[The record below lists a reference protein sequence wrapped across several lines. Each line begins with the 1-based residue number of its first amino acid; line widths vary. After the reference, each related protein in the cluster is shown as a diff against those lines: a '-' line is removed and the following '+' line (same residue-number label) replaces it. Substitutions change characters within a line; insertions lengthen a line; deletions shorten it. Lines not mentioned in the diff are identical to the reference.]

1 MKAMDWLTKVGLAG
15 LVVLMGAVFFWQ
27 PIKATFSGTTVVN
40 DFVLESSDG
49 ALDTKAMRGKVL
61 ALTFGYARC
70 GEPCAER
77 LGRAARAY
85 ELLTSGER
93 SRVAVILISVD
104 DRDTPAAIAAA
115 AKKAHPD
122 FIGASGKPEQI
133 KAVADA
139 FGVNYQKHEL
149 SDGTT
154 TIGVSP
160 MIFVVDA
167 DGKFA
172 SVISESTEPE
182 KIAASLRAKLPAA
195 MPAPS
200 R

>member
-1 MKAMDWLTKVGLAG
+1 MKTIDWLTKIGIVG

-27 PIKATFSGTTVVN
+27 PLQKTLSGATYTN
-40 DFVLESSDG
+40 DFVLESTDG
-49 ALDTKAMRGKVL
+49 AIDTTAMRGKVL

-70 GEPCAER
+70 GEPCVER
-77 LGRAARAY
+77 LARAARAY

-93 SRVAVILISVD
+93 SRVAMILISVD
-104 DRDTPAAIAAA
+104 DRDTPATIAAA

-133 KAVADA
+133 KAIADS

-160 MIFVVDA
+160 MTFVIDA

-195 MPAPS
+195 MPS

>member
-27 PIKATFSGTTVVN
+27 PIKKTFSGATYTN
-40 DFVLESSDG
+40 DFVLESTDG
-49 ALDTKAMRGKVL
+49 VLDTKAMRGKVL
-61 ALTFGYARC
+61 AVTFGYAAC
-70 GEPCAER
+70 GDACAER

-85 ELLTSGER
+85 GQLSSGER
-93 SRVAVILISVD
+93 SRVAMVLVSVD

-115 AKKAHPD
+115 AKKAHPE
-122 FIGASGKPEQI
+122 FIGARGKPEDI
-133 KAVADA
+133 KAIADS
-139 FGVNYQKHEL
+139 FGVNYQKHQL
-149 SDGTT
+149 SDGSTS
-154 TIGVSP
+154 ISVSP
-160 MIFVVDA
+160 MIFVIDA

-172 SVISESTEPE
+172 SVISESSEPE

-195 MPAPS
+195 MPS